1 MLQIQS
7 ATHLLPRAFCLL
19 FRLAQL
25 TVQLVTMKAHIV
37 VAVQEQAGQQ
47 MQEQKAQL
55 ESLQWTLA
63 DARRLLGAVGAVES
77 HGPTKT
83 ALQVC
88 SMSTI
93 SYTAASAVSA
103 GIHMA
108 DEEACTLGLSSCHRC
123 TD

>member
-1 MLQIQS
+1 MLQIKT
-7 ATHLLPRAFCLL
+7 ATHLLPRAFCLP

-25 TVQLVTMKAHIV
+25 TVQLVTIKAHSA

-63 DARRLLGAVGAVES
+63 DARRLLGTVGAVES

-93 SYTAASAVSA
+93 SYAVCSFCSISRDSY
-103 GIHMA
+103 G
-108 DEEACTLGLSSCHRC
+108 R
-123 TD
+123 